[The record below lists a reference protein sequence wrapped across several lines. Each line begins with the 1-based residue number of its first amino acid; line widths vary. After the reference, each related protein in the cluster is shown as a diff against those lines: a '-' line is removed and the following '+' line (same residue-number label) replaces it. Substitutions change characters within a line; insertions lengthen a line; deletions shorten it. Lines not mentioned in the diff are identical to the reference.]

1 MKKDLII
8 FKLDDSK
15 ATNQYINAIK
25 KTDLSIDV
33 VDTPTFDREELEG
46 KYLASLVMKP
56 YNANEHQKMTYST
69 LVCLLEDFNVE
80 LNGIQYPTI
89 NAIVKTVEEMESN
102 KNVVVIG
109 RSEELGIPL
118 ANELIRKDYIVTVVN
133 SKNSYTSTNA
143 DIVINT
149 APIESVAFPGLETI
163 IDVSGTIK
171 ETNAK
176 KVIKNIG
183 KRTTKE
189 LENMVKQ
196 LRKDYNNN
204 VL

>member
-89 NAIVKTVEEMESN
+89 NAIVKAVEEMESN
-102 KNVVVIG
+102 KNIVVIG

-176 KVIKNIG
+176 KVIKNRG

-196 LRKDYNNN
+196 LRKDYNDN

>member
-46 KYLASLVMKP
+46 EYLASLVMKP

-149 APIESVAFPGLETI
+149 APIESVEFNRLETI

-183 KRTTKE
+183 RRTTKE

-196 LRKDYNNN
+196 LRKDYNDN

>member
-196 LRKDYNNN
+196 LRKDYNDN

>member
-25 KTDLSIDV
+25 KTDLSVDV

-46 KYLASLVMKP
+46 RYLASLVMKP

-89 NAIVKTVEEMESN
+89 NAIVKTVEEMKSN

-109 RSEELGIPL
+109 RSEELGLPL

-149 APIESVAFPGLETI
+149 APIKEISLSGLETI

-176 KVIKNIG
+176 KVVKNIG
-183 KRTTKE
+183 RRTTKE

>member
-33 VDTPTFDREELEG
+33 VDKPTFDREELEG

-89 NAIVKTVEEMESN
+89 NAIIKTVEEMESN
-102 KNVVVIG
+102 KNVVVVG

-133 SKNSYTSTNA
+133 SKNNYALINA
-143 DIVINT
+143 DIIINT
-149 APIESVAFPGLETI
+149 APIKRVAFSGLETI

-176 KVIKNIG
+176 RVIKNIG
-183 KRTTKE
+183 RRTTEE

>member
-25 KTDLSIDV
+25 KTDLSVDV

-46 KYLASLVMKP
+46 RYLASLVMKP
-56 YNANEHQKMTYST
+56 YNANKHQKMTYST

-149 APIESVAFPGLETI
+149 APIKEISLLGLEII